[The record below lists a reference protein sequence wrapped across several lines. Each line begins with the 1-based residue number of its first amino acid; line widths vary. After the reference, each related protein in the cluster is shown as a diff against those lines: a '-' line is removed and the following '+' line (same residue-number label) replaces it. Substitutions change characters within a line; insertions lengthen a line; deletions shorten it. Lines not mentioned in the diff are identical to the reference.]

1 MVGQP
6 DQTEEQD
13 PDPVENEQDT
23 LRERIVNNTDPS
35 QAQKDPQPQQRMTEQ
50 TLTSPPPA
58 RHVESELRRERRVI
72 PPQTSFDSVQQALLV
87 P

>member
-58 RHVESELRRERRVI
+58 RRVESELRRERRVI
-72 PPQTSFDSVQQALLV
+72 RPQTSFDSVQQALLV